1 MSSSSRSI
9 STAEKIKLRDM
20 NVIQKF
26 SIVFCLL
33 VVNFSFLIDKVD
45 VVLSRNTGLIT
56 LVILILFHVSRLW
69 KAKQTVF
76 LSFFSSFIL
85 CLFAFSV
92 IPTISLLGY
101 KIAANIQA
109 QTTADYL
116 TIIKIV
122 FFYQLLMSLL
132 DAAIYQK
139 LQSSLVFESICLM
152 SLTVD
157 LLCTVDSFRSLVVRL
172 VVVFLLQGLTSQTQ
186 KVIRKRLSLSGNTRF
201 LATIKGR

>member
-101 KIAANIQA
+101 KIATNIQA

>member
-9 STAEKIKLRDM
+9 STAEKIKLSDM
-20 NVIQKF
+20 NVIQIL

-56 LVILILFHVSRLW
+56 LVMLILLHVSPLR

-76 LSFFSSFIL
+76 LSFFSSFLLCIL
-85 CLFAFSV
+85 AFSV
-92 IPTISLLGY
+92 IPTFSLLGY

-109 QTTADYL
+109 QTTSDYL

-132 DAAIYQK
+132 DAVISQK
-139 LQSSLVFESICLM
+139 LQSSLIFESICLM

-172 VVVFLLQGLTSQTQ
+172 VMVFVLQGLTSQMQ
-186 KVIRKRLSLSGNTRF
+186 KVIWKRLSLSGNTRF

>member
-9 STAEKIKLRDM
+9 STAEKIKLSDM
-20 NVIQKF
+20 NVIQIL

-56 LVILILFHVSRLW
+56 LVMLILLHVSRLR

-76 LSFFSSFIL
+76 LSFFSSFLLCIL
-85 CLFAFSV
+85 AFSV
-92 IPTISLLGY
+92 IPTFSLLGY

-109 QTTADYL
+109 QTTSDYL

-132 DAAIYQK
+132 DA
-139 LQSSLVFESICLM
+139 
-152 SLTVD
+152 
-157 LLCTVDSFRSLVVRL
+157 
-172 VVVFLLQGLTSQTQ
+172 
-186 KVIRKRLSLSGNTRF
+186 VI
-201 LATIKGR
+201 